1 MKKSTQ
7 LCLLITL
14 VMLIAAALVVFGK
27 NVLNTGM
34 GIVIEYPYF
43 DALKGNSSFY
53 PETVLWLRVLFVT
66 GILAAGL
73 IWVRKSWSTVVTMIL
88 CLSSVIIRMYGNAKR
103 GFGLF
108 TFDEIAG
115 MLMMLLPILA
125 AGLCIWQLRLL
136 KEPAETE

>member
-7 LCLLITL
+7 VCLLVTI
-14 VMLIAAALVVFGK
+14 VMLIAAALVIFGK
-27 NVLNTGM
+27 SVLNTGM
-34 GIVIEYPYF
+34 GIVIEYPYI
-43 DALKGNSSFY
+43 DALKGTSSFY

-73 IWVRKSWSTVVTMIL
+73 IWVRKPWSAVVTMIL

-108 TFDEIAG
+108 TFDEFAG

-125 AGLCIWQLRLL
+125 AGLCIWLLRLL
-136 KEPAETE
+136 KEQQE

>member
-53 PETVLWLRVLFVT
+53 PETVLWLRVCVSGSFV
-66 GILAAGL
+66 
-73 IWVRKSWSTVVTMIL
+73 
-88 CLSSVIIRMYGNAKR
+88 C
-103 GFGLF
+103 
-108 TFDEIAG
+108 
-115 MLMMLLPILA
+115 
-125 AGLCIWQLRLL
+125 
-136 KEPAETE
+136 